1 MHYDPRTEP
10 HNLARDPV
18 TSLVVPRP
26 IGWMST
32 LDADGAVNL
41 APYSFFNM
49 ISGKPPFVLFSSN
62 PRKHSQR
69 NAELTGEFVFNLA
82 TYDLRHEMNQTSY
95 EYPDGTSE
103 PETVGL
109 EMVPSRLV
117 KPPRVARSPI
127 ALECIFNKHVEL
139 VRSSGETMTAS
150 VTVGEVVS
158 IYIADEVIVDG
169 FVDLQRVRPIAR
181 LGYMDYCV
189 VDTIFT
195 MPRPSSA

>member
-1 MHYDPRTEP
+1 M
-10 HNLARDPV
+10 
-18 TSLVVPRP
+18 
-26 IGWMST
+26 
-32 LDADGAVNL
+32 
-41 APYSFFNM
+41 
-49 ISGKPPFVLFSSN
+49 LFSSN

-82 TYDLRHEMNQTSY
+82 TFELRHEMNQTSY

-109 EMVPSRLV
+109 EMVPSRVV
-117 KPPRVARSPI
+117 KPPRVKRSPI

-150 VTVGEVVS
+150 VTIGEVVS
-158 IYIADEVIVDG
+158 IYIADDVIVDG
-169 FVDLQRVRPIAR
+169 FVDLNRIRPIAR

>member
-32 LDADGAVNL
+32 LGAEGAVNL

-49 ISGKPPFVLFSSN
+49 ISGKPPFVMFSSN

-82 TYDLRHEMNQTSY
+82 TYELRHEMNQTSY

-103 PETVGL
+103 PATVGL
-109 EMVPSRLV
+109 AMVPSRVV

-127 ALECIFNKHVEL
+127 ALECIFSKNVEL
-139 VRSSGETMTAS
+139 VRSTGEVMTAS
-150 VTVGEVVS
+150 VTIGEVVS
-158 IYIADEVIVDG
+158 IYIADEMIVDG
-169 FVDLQRVRPIAR
+169 LVDLQRIRPIAR

-195 MPRPSSA
+195 MHRP